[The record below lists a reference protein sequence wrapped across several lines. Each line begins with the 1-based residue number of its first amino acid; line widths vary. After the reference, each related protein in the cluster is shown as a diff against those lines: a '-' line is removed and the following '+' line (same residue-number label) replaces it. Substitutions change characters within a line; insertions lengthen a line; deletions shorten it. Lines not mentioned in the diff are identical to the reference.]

1 MTISPEQIK
10 RPDYLKNEARFA
22 NGLHTVGGIEG
33 GKSII
38 CNIDN
43 VQADLKTLREIQE
56 EYKFSP
62 DGYIRMNYHQLE
74 NFKTAQV
81 KAVLKH
87 FALIG
92 WYAENPETV
101 IHDSN
106 DTIWVLDL
114 GNLLNDVRKDTI
126 RSVYPYGL
134 KLSLDSEL
142 FTKTTRQAWNK
153 HTWDLTTKPEFD
165 FETLH
170 LEKLESKFDWQSW
183 TAKFYGINA

>member
-1 MTISPEQIK
+1 MTVSPEQIK
-10 RPDYLKNEARFA
+10 EPDFLKNESRFA
-22 NGLHTVGGIEG
+22 NGLHTEGGIAG

-43 VQADLKTLREIQE
+43 IHADPTTLREIQE

-62 DGYIRMNYHQLE
+62 DGNIRMNKYQLE
-74 NFKTAQV
+74 KFKIAQE

-92 WYAENPETV
+92 WYAANPETV

-106 DTIWVLDL
+106 DSIWVLDL
-114 GNLLNDVRKDTI
+114 GDLLNDVRIDRL
-126 RSVYPYGL
+126 RSIYPFGL

-153 HTWDLTTKPEFD
+153 HTWDLITKSELD

-170 LEKLESKFDWQSW
+170 LEKLKSKFDFDGW
-183 TAKFYGINA
+183 TDAFYGI

>member
-62 DGYIRMNYHQLE
+62 DGNIRMNKYQLE
-74 NFKTAQV
+74 KFKIAQE
-81 KAVLKH
+81 KAVFFQLVPGAASSQAGGSFLGRQIH
-87 FALIG
+87 PSLRI
-92 WYAENPETV
+92 ETRNV
-101 IHDSN
+101 CQ
-106 DTIWVLDL
+106 
-114 GNLLNDVRKDTI
+114 
-126 RSVYPYGL
+126 
-134 KLSLDSEL
+134 SEV
-142 FTKTTRQAWNK
+142 K
-153 HTWDLTTKPEFD
+153 
-165 FETLH
+165 
-170 LEKLESKFDWQSW
+170 
-183 TAKFYGINA
+183 